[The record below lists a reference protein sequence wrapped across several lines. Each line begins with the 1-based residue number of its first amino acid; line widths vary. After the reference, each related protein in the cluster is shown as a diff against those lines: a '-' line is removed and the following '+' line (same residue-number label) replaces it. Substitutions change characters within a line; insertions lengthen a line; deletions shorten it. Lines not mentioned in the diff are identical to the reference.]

1 MGLQNETPK
10 PTENPTEKME
20 IKLREALE
28 KGLVSGSV
36 KKALE
41 EFYEWYDWRYV
52 MPVTIV
58 KEGDYITLYVYYDIT
73 EELEVCEKACVE
85 HARKELMEDEYSEED
100 IAGSCYDSCM
110 DDIVRDINED
120 FGEIRRYLFKCLDR
134 HGLKYDWEDSW
145 DYNTRYLAVDIKN
158 DIKN

>member
-1 MGLQNETPK
+1 MGLQDETPK
-10 PTENPTEKME
+10 TAPKGTEKME

-41 EFYEWYDWRYV
+41 EFWEWYDWRYV
-52 MPVTIV
+52 MPVTIA

-85 HARKELMEDEYSEED
+85 RAKKELAEDEYSDDD
-100 IAGSCYDSCM
+100 IAGGCHESCM
-110 DDIVRDINED
+110 EDIVRDINED
-120 FGEIRRYLFKCLDR
+120 FGEIRRYLFRYLDR
-134 HGLKYDWEDSW
+134 HGLKYDWEDGW
-145 DYNTRYLAVDIKN
+145 DYNTKYLAVDIKL
-158 DIKN
+158 